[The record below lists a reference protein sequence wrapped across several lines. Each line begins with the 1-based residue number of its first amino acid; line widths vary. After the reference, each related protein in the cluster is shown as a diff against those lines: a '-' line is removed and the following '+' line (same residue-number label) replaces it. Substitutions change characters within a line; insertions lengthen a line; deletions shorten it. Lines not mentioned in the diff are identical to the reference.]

1 MREPARG
8 GRFVKRLLFASVL
21 ATLPPAV
28 HALGLGNLVLRS
40 ALDQPLDAEIELIS
54 PSPKE
59 LRTLKSS
66 LASRDDFGRAGIERP
81 PHLLNI
87 KYELVNRGS
96 RHFIRL
102 KTDEPFREPFLQML
116 LNVEWSGGKLVR
128 EYSTLI
134 DPPQWAAAT
143 PPVLEAPAPTAAPAE
158 PAVAATEP
166 KPMEPASIEPKSAE
180 SIAVEPK
187 PVEPVAVEPA
197 SPEPAAPPAP
207 IAQAES
213 PAPAP
218 VEEAPVEA
226 VAPPTEPVESLQ
238 PSGVAGEAAPAE
250 TEAATAEASDWAS
263 VGEYR
268 VKRGDTLARI
278 VRNVRADA
286 GVSIEQAMV
295 ALFAANPNA
304 FFQNNVNNLRA
315 GRVLRVPAREA
326 VELVSRP
333 EARAQLASHYAAWRE
348 YRATLAAAENVIEAP
363 EAAVEP
369 AAPAVAEAPKAEP
382 QAQPAKPAAPPVA
395 AAPAKPQGAA
405 EELLKIVRGD
415 GEVAKAPGT
424 SKAAGADGSKAKSPT
439 VASDK
444 VATLEEAVAAREL
457 ENKALQER
465 VGKAQEQIRN
475 AQRLVE
481 LENKELAAA
490 QKGAETP
497 PASQP
502 PVEAPAAAKP
512 PRKKVVIPPPPPV
525 ESPGFLASFME
536 SITSN
541 PVTLAALGGIVVLGG
556 GIGGLYALRRRK
568 ARTDF
573 EESILSAGSATTD
586 GVTGGEGS
594 VPTATDTSFLSDF
607 SQGGMGNIHT
617 DEVDPIAE
625 AEVYL
630 AYGRDEQAEEILKDA
645 VVKDG
650 KRHELRQKLAEI
662 YFQRNDARA
671 FETVAEELYAALE
684 GKGGK
689 VWEKVEEMGRK
700 IVPENPMFRAA
711 STAPAAIEEA
721 AQFSSPSASSAF
733 ASAGAG
739 VGGEDFGSSAFG
751 TATDAGESQFA
762 MGADSAGQ
770 PGLSASPQETGGENI
785 DFELN
790 LGGGETAVA
799 SGAAGGG
806 NANVSDSVDFDLG
819 GAGDGFAAN
828 AAESGS
834 NVLDFAPARS
844 VAADASAPVAWDE
857 TATKLDLAKAYIDMG
872 DAEGARSILDEV
884 LAEGTDVQKKQ
895 AQDLARQIA

>member
-1 MREPARG
+1 MREPSRG

-28 HALGLGNLVLRS
+28 HAMGLGNLVLRS

-54 PSPKE
+54 PSSKE
-59 LRTLKSS
+59 LRTLKTS

-87 KYELVNRGS
+87 KYELVNRGT

-143 PPVLEAPAPTAAPAE
+143 PPVLEAPAPTAAPVPEE
-158 PAVAATEP
+158 PAVAAVEP
-166 KPMEPASIEPKSAE
+166 KAIEPKAIEPGSIEPGAE
-180 SIAVEPK
+180 T
-187 PVEPVAVEPA
+187 
-197 SPEPAAPPAP
+197 AAPPAP
-207 IAQAES
+207 VAQAE
-213 PAPAP
+213 PPVPAP
-218 VEEAPVEA
+218 VEEAP
-226 VAPPTEPVESLQ
+226 APAAASATEPVESLQ
-238 PSGVAGEAAPAE
+238 SSGVAGETAPLE
-250 TEAATAEASDWAS
+250 PEAATVESSDWAS

-268 VKRGDTLARI
+268 VKRGDTLGKIAR
-278 VRNVRADA
+278 NLRAD
-286 GVSIEQAMV
+286 GNVSIEQVMV
-295 ALFAANPNA
+295 ALFAANPDA
-304 FFQNNVNNLRA
+304 FFQDNVNNLRS

-326 VELVSRP
+326 VELVSRS
-333 EARAQLASHYAAWRE
+333 EARTQLAGQHAAWRA
-348 YRATLAAAENVIEAP
+348 YRDTLAAAENVIQAP

-369 AAPAVAEAPKAEP
+369 VAPSVAQAPQVEPAPQVQEPPKVEP
-382 QAQPAKPAAPPVA
+382 QAKPAKPAAPPVA
-395 AAPAKPQGAA
+395 AAPSKPQGAA

-415 GEVAKAPGT
+415 SEAAKTPST
-424 SKAAGADGSKAKSPT
+424 SKAAGADGSKVKSP
-439 VASDK
+439 AGAADK

-481 LENKELAAA
+481 LESKELASA

-497 PASQP
+497 PAVQP
-502 PVEAPAAAKP
+502 PAEAVTPEAPAATKP
-512 PRKKVVIPPPPPV
+512 PRKKVVIPPPPPI

-586 GVTGGEGS
+586 GATGGEGS

-700 IVPENPMFRAA
+700 IVPTNPMFRVA
-711 STAPAAIEEA
+711 SAAPAAIEES
-721 AQFSSPSASSAF
+721 AQFAASSE
-733 ASAGAG
+733 ASAFES
-739 VGGEDFGSSAFG
+739 VGGAAPGDDFGSSSFG
-751 TATDAGESQFA
+751 AATDAGDSQFA
-762 MGADSAGQ
+762 TGPDSIGQ
-770 PGLSASPQETGGENI
+770 PSLNSASSQDSVGGESI

-790 LGGGETAVA
+790 LSGSENAAASGGG
-799 SGAAGGG
+799 
-806 NANVSDSVDFDLG
+806 SDSVDFDLG

-828 AAESGS
+828 TAESGS

-844 VAADASAPVAWDE
+844 IAADASAPVAWDE

-884 LAEGTDVQKKQ
+884 LAEGNDVQKKQ